1 MDDDKTKSLIN
12 ELEEINFKVSDKEEN
27 TDIDSG
33 LDGNEITLDEHE
45 RFLRF
50 L

>member
-12 ELEEINFKVSDKEEN
+12 ELGEINFKVSDKEEN
-27 TDIDSG
+27 TDIDSE